1 MTHTPRVS
9 AVIPFYGEPEPVL
22 AIIDTLRAQQGIDP
36 TDIEIIV
43 SDDVSPTPFPEVEGV
58 TVVRRP
64 VNGGFGKA
72 VNSGVAAATGEWVF
86 ILNSDLELDNSFVSR
101 MLAAVERHGEIL
113 ASPQII
119 GHDGKQ
125 QWVARKFPTA
135 AHVAWEWFDYGQTL
149 ALLPMNDDPVTG
161 EHRASTVLTLP
172 HQRIEPLLTMDEA
185 AFGEEMSR
193 RYHGRLGRMQ
203 LTSTRHSYPLV
214 GVMPHRL
221 VSRRFACVGDAAVGM
236 HPVTAHGFNFGLLS
250 IDTLAEELRTAHAS
264 GKDIGSPDLLAR
276 YERRH
281 MLATR
286 PLYEVTK
293 LIATL
298 YTTEAAP
305 AKLLRNAALHL
316 GQRFTPFR
324 KLVAASLTGSL

>member
-58 TVVRRP
+58 TMVRRP

-135 AHVAWEWFDYGQTL
+135 AHVAWEWFT
-149 ALLPMNDDPVTG
+149 P
-161 EHRASTVLTLP
+161 
-172 HQRIEPLLTMDEA
+172 
-185 AFGEEMSR
+185 
-193 RYHGRLGRMQ
+193 
-203 LTSTRHSYPLV
+203 
-214 GVMPHRL
+214 
-221 VSRRFACVGDAAVGM
+221 
-236 HPVTAHGFNFGLLS
+236 
-250 IDTLAEELRTAHAS
+250 
-264 GKDIGSPDLLAR
+264 LAR
-276 YERRH
+276 FKPTTGGTAA
-281 MLATR
+281 LAT
-286 PLYEVTK
+286 
-293 LIATL
+293 TL
-298 YTTEAAP
+298 KHAP
-305 AKLLRNAALHL
+305 APPMRRSTGSWVRAWSFLARPSTA
-316 GQRFTPFR
+316 
-324 KLVAASLTGSL
+324 LVAWMSVST

>member
-22 AIIDTLRAQQGIDP
+22 AIIDTLRAQQGIDSA
-36 TDIEIIV
+36 DIEIIV

-86 ILNSDLELDNSFVSR
+86 ILNSDLELDNTFVSR

-135 AHVAWEWFDYGQTL
+135 AHVAWEWFTPL
-149 ALLPMNDDPVTG
+149 ARFKPTNWWHRGVGHDVEACTGTSDAKVDWVMGACMVVPRETFNRLGGMDERFYMNSEEVDFQRRLAEIGVPRILVPQVTVTHEG
-161 EHRASTVLTLP
+161 GASSPSARRRQWLTTARFIYAEKWGFEKNLRRALTLTSYANYGFNLVRSLRNHRVNP
-172 HQRIEPLLTMDEA
+172 REILNHELELI
-185 AFGEEMSR
+185 R
-193 RYHGRLGRMQ
+193 RG
-203 LTSTRHSYPLV
+203 TRHE
-214 GVMPHRL
+214 
-221 VSRRFACVGDAAVGM
+221 
-236 HPVTAHGFNFGLLS
+236 N
-250 IDTLAEELRTAHAS
+250 
-264 GKDIGSPDLLAR
+264 
-276 YERRH
+276 
-281 MLATR
+281 
-286 PLYEVTK
+286 
-293 LIATL
+293 
-298 YTTEAAP
+298 
-305 AKLLRNAALHL
+305 
-316 GQRFTPFR
+316 
-324 KLVAASLTGSL
+324 

>member
-1 MTHTPRVS
+1 MIHTLRVS

-36 TDIEIIV
+36 ADIEIVV
-43 SDDVSPTPFPEVEGV
+43 SDDVSPTPFPDVEGV

-135 AHVAWEWFDYGQTL
+135 AHVAWEWFTPL
-149 ALLPMNDDPVTG
+149 ARFKPTNWW
-161 EHRASTVLTLP
+161 HRGVG
-172 HQRIEPLLTMDEA
+172 HDVGGMDER
-185 AFGEEMSR
+185 FYMNSEEVDFQYR
-193 RYHGRLGRMQ
+193 
-203 LTSTRHSYPLV
+203 
-214 GVMPHRL
+214 
-221 VSRRFACVGDAAVGM
+221 
-236 HPVTAHGFNFGLLS
+236 
-250 IDTLAEELRTAHAS
+250 
-264 GKDIGSPDLLAR
+264 
-276 YERRH
+276 
-281 MLATR
+281 
-286 PLYEVTK
+286 
-293 LIATL
+293 
-298 YTTEAAP
+298 
-305 AKLLRNAALHL
+305 LRNAGVDRYLIPSVTVTHEGGGSSPSERRVQWLTTARFIYADKWGWEKKLAVAL
-316 GQRFTPFR
+316 RATSYVNF
-324 KLVAASLTGSL
+324 LVNSVRGLRNKDVDARGFLATELERIAKAERREN

>member
-36 TDIEIIV
+36 ADIEIIV

-58 TVVRRP
+58 TVVHRP

-86 ILNSDLELDNSFVSR
+86 ILNSDLELDNTFVSR

-135 AHVAWEWFDYGQTL
+135 AHVAWEWFTPL
-149 ALLPMNDDPVTG
+149 ARFKPTNWWHRGVGHDVEACTG
-161 EHRASTVLTLP
+161 TSDAKVDWVMGACMVVPRATFNASAAWTSAST
-172 HQRIEPLLTMDEA
+172 
-185 AFGEEMSR
+185 
-193 RYHGRLGRMQ
+193 
-203 LTSTRHSYPLV
+203 
-214 GVMPHRL
+214 
-221 VSRRFACVGDAAVGM
+221 
-236 HPVTAHGFNFGLLS
+236 
-250 IDTLAEELRTAHAS
+250 
-264 GKDIGSPDLLAR
+264 
-276 YERRH
+276 
-281 MLATR
+281 
-286 PLYEVTK
+286 
-293 LIATL
+293 
-298 YTTEAAP
+298 
-305 AKLLRNAALHL
+305 
-316 GQRFTPFR
+316 
-324 KLVAASLTGSL
+324 

>member
-125 QWVARKFPTA
+125 QARFKPTNWWHRGVGHDVEACTGTSDAKVDWVMGACMVVP
-135 AHVAWEWFDYGQTL
+135 
-149 ALLPMNDDPVTG
+149 
-161 EHRASTVLTLP
+161 RATFN
-172 HQRIEPLLTMDEA
+172 RIGGMDER
-185 AFGEEMSR
+185 FYMNSEEVDFQYR
-193 RYHGRLGRMQ
+193 
-203 LTSTRHSYPLV
+203 
-214 GVMPHRL
+214 
-221 VSRRFACVGDAAVGM
+221 
-236 HPVTAHGFNFGLLS
+236 
-250 IDTLAEELRTAHAS
+250 
-264 GKDIGSPDLLAR
+264 
-276 YERRH
+276 
-281 MLATR
+281 
-286 PLYEVTK
+286 
-293 LIATL
+293 
-298 YTTEAAP
+298 
-305 AKLLRNAALHL
+305 LRNAGVDRYLIPSVTVTHEGGGSSPSERRVQWLTTA
-316 GQRFTPFR
+316 RFIYADKWGWEK
-324 KLVAASLTGSL
+324 KLANLLRVTSYVNFLVNSIRGLRNKDVDARGFLATELERISKAERREN

>member
-135 AHVAWEWFDYGQTL
+135 AHVAWEWFT
-149 ALLPMNDDPVTG
+149 P
-161 EHRASTVLTLP
+161 
-172 HQRIEPLLTMDEA
+172 
-185 AFGEEMSR
+185 
-193 RYHGRLGRMQ
+193 
-203 LTSTRHSYPLV
+203 
-214 GVMPHRL
+214 
-221 VSRRFACVGDAAVGM
+221 
-236 HPVTAHGFNFGLLS
+236 
-250 IDTLAEELRTAHAS
+250 
-264 GKDIGSPDLLAR
+264 LAR
-276 YERRH
+276 FKPTNWWHRGVGHDVEACTGTSDAKVDWVMGACMVVPRATFRYLIPSVTVTHEGGGSSPSERRVQWLTTARFIYADKWGWEKKLANLLRVTSYVNFLVNSIRGLRNKDVDARGF
-281 MLATR
+281 LATELER
-286 PLYEVTK
+286 ISKAERR
-293 LIATL
+293 
-298 YTTEAAP
+298 E
-305 AKLLRNAALHL
+305 N
-316 GQRFTPFR
+316 
-324 KLVAASLTGSL
+324 